1 MTATIL
7 VVDDEPD
14 LEALVLQKFRR
25 QIRDGAVA
33 FVFAHDGI
41 EALQSIVEHPH
52 VDMVVSDI
60 NMPRMDGLSL
70 LQKLQEAE
78 DKKSTIIVS
87 AYGDMSNIR
96 TAMNR
101 GAFDFLTKPID
112 FGDLEMTID
121 KTIRHVEMMREARRR
136 QAEAERA
143 HASLSRYFSPQIASR
158 LAAVGESNGM
168 EVHRREVATIFTDIT
183 SFTSLVETAAPEV
196 LGALLNEYIGGMT
209 DVVFAHEG
217 TVAKIIGDAIQIL
230 FNAPGDQ
237 PDYATRAVA
246 CAHDLDAWAQAFR
259 ERWKAKGVNFGAT
272 RIGVHAGPALVG
284 NFGGSRFFDYTAYGD
299 TINTAARLEAAN
311 KFLGTRIC
319 VSAAV
324 AGGYR
329 EIPGAAGRRSDAA
342 RAQRA
347 AARLRAAVGGGI
359 RGAGDRA
366 IFRSVRQAR
375 SRRRRGDAGLRGT
388 GRVCMPTMRW
398 RAFISA
404 VAQRRQGRPHATGIR
419 TSRGDAGHES
429 AIFRPAIIVSS
440 RRCFSIPAARRP
452 IPAMRSSACAS
463 TRCCRWPKVLRRSQ
477 NTSRRRGGR

>member
-25 QIRDGAVA
+25 QIRDGAMQ

-41 EALQSIVEHPH
+41 EALESIEQNPDV
-52 VDMVVSDI
+52 VMVVSDI

-78 DKKSTIIVS
+78 NKKSTIIVS

-121 KTIRHVEMMREARRR
+121 KTVRHVEMMREARRR

-158 LAAVGESNGM
+158 LASDANGM
-168 EVHRREVATIFTDIT
+168 DVHWREIATIFTDIT
-183 SFTSLVETAAPEV
+183 SFTSLVESAAPEV
-196 LGALLNEYIGGMT
+196 LGALLNEYVGGMT

-217 TVAKIIGDAIQIL
+217 TVAKIIGDAIQVL
-230 FNAPGDQ
+230 FNAPGEQ
-237 PDYATRAVA
+237 ADYAARAIA
-246 CAHDLDAWAQAFR
+246 CAQDLDVWAQAFR
-259 ERWKAKGVNFGAT
+259 ERWKAKGVDFGAT

-324 AGGYR
+324 AD
-329 EIPGAAGRRSDAA
+329 AAGNFTGRPVGDLVLRGRSEPLRAYEPLPEAAFEGPATKQYSDAFA
-342 RAQRA
+342 KLESGDA
-347 AARLRAAVGGGI
+347 AAMPAFAALVGSHSDDVL
-359 RGAGDRA
+359 AG
-366 IFRSVRQAR
+366 F
-375 SRRRRGDAGLRGT
+375 
-388 GRVCMPTMRW
+388 
-398 RAFISA
+398 
-404 VAQRRQGRPHATGIR
+404 H
-419 TSRGDAGHES
+419 
-429 AIFRPAIIVSS
+429 
-440 RRCFSIPAARRP
+440 
-452 IPAMRSSACAS
+452 
-463 TRCCRWPKVLRRSQ
+463 LRRLLNGAKGVRMQ
-477 NTSRRRGGR
+477 LE

>member
-14 LEALVLQKFRR
+14 LEALVLQKFRK
-25 QIRDGAVA
+25 QIRDGGVQ

-41 EALQSIVEHPH
+41 EALQSIADHPH

-60 NMPRMDGLSL
+60 NMPRMDGLTL

-78 DKKSTIIVS
+78 EKKSTIIVS

-121 KTIRHVEMMREARRR
+121 KTIRHVETMREAARR
-136 QAEAERA
+136 QLEAERA
-143 HASLSRYFSPQIASR
+143 HASLSRYFSPQIAAR

-168 EVHRREVATIFTDIT
+168 EVHRREVAVIFTDIAG
-183 SFTSLVETAAPEV
+183 FTSLVEAAEPDV
-196 LGALLNEYIGGMT
+196 LATLLNEYVGGMT

-246 CAHDLDAWAQAFR
+246 CARDLDVWAEAFR
-259 ERWKAKGVNFGAT
+259 ERWKSKGVSFGVT

-319 VSAAV
+319 VS
-324 AGGYR
+324 
-329 EIPGAAGRRSDAA
+329 
-342 RAQRA
+342 
-347 AARLRAAVGGGI
+347 
-359 RGAGDRA
+359 
-366 IFRSVRQAR
+366 
-375 SRRRRGDAGLRGT
+375 
-388 GRVCMPTMRW
+388 
-398 RAFISA
+398 SA
-404 VAQRRQGRPHATGIR
+404 VADGATEFCGRPIGDLLLRGRSEPLRAYEPLAEMIFKGSATAQY
-419 TSRGDAGHES
+419 SEAFAKLEAGDA
-429 AIFRPAIIVSS
+429 AAMPA
-440 RRCFSIPAARRP
+440 FAALVGLH
-452 IPAMRSSACAS
+452 AGDALAGFH
-463 TRCCRWPKVLRRSQ
+463 LRRLLNGAKSVRIQ
-477 NTSRRRGGR
+477 LE

>member
-14 LEALVLQKFRR
+14 LEALVLQKFRK

-33 FVFAHDGI
+33 FMFAHDGV
-41 EALQSIVEHPH
+41 EALQSIENHPH
-52 VDMVVSDI
+52 VDLVVSDI

-112 FGDLEMTID
+112 FGDLETTID
-121 KTIRHVEMMREARRR
+121 KTIRHVEAMREARRR
-136 QAEAERA
+136 QFEAERA

-158 LAAVGESNGM
+158 LAAAGDSDGM
-168 EVHRREVATIFTDIT
+168 EVHWRDVAVIFTDIAG
-183 SFTSLVETAAPEV
+183 FTSLVENVAPEV
-196 LGALLNEYIGGMT
+196 LGTLLNEYVGGMT
-209 DVVFAHEG
+209 EVVFAHEG

-237 PDYATRAVA
+237 PDYAIRAIA
-246 CAHDLDAWAQAFR
+246 CAHALDDWAEEFR
-259 ERWKAKGVNFGAT
+259 ERWKSKSVSFGAT

-284 NFGGSRFFDYTAYGD
+284 NFGGGRFFDYTAYGD

-311 KFLGTRIC
+311 KSLGTRIC

-324 AGGYR
+324 AD
-329 EIPGAAGRRSDAA
+329 GAETFRGRPVGDLMLRGRSEPLRAYEPLAAAAFERPTTAQYCAAFAKLEAGDAAAMPAFAALVGLHASDA
-342 RAQRA
+342 
-347 AARLRAAVGGGI
+347 L
-359 RGAGDRA
+359 AG
-366 IFRSVRQAR
+366 F
-375 SRRRRGDAGLRGT
+375 
-388 GRVCMPTMRW
+388 
-398 RAFISA
+398 
-404 VAQRRQGRPHATGIR
+404 H
-419 TSRGDAGHES
+419 
-429 AIFRPAIIVSS
+429 
-440 RRCFSIPAARRP
+440 
-452 IPAMRSSACAS
+452 
-463 TRCCRWPKVLRRSQ
+463 LRRLLNGAKGVRIQ
-477 NTSRRRGGR
+477 LEP